1 MVHPESAMS
10 SAAAHSELRFGR
22 EVPTC
27 KLDRMKRLIIIS
39 VCCCASLL
47 VAQEPP
53 LPAAT
58 ETPAPSPNARPEVNI
73 PDIPM
78 TVEPSPLVPNTSP
91 TPRKTLPS
99 NSELDTAFQHS
110 SLGQAAEE
118 QRLHLEWRKLK
129 NRASLD
135 PEVIAAK
142 KAIDSARPRT
152 DLEKRN
158 LMRTYYK
165 VFYAHILALAETPEI
180 KPYLEQKKK
189 EALNSLAQP
198 TLRPDP
204 TPTPAPSPSATP

>member
-1 MVHPESAMS
+1 MKWLIFS
-10 SAAAHSELRFGR
+10 SVF
-22 EVPTC
+22 
-27 KLDRMKRLIIIS
+27 
-39 VCCCASLL
+39 CCASLL
-47 VAQEPP
+47 VAQKPP

-58 ETPAPSPNARPEVNI
+58 ETPAPSPSARPQVNI

-78 TVEPSPLVPNTSP
+78 EVEPSPLVPNTSA
-91 TPRKTLPS
+91 TPKKNLPS
-99 NSELDTAFQHS
+99 ISELDTAFQHS

-142 KAIDSARPRT
+142 KAVDTARPRT

-158 LMRTYYK
+158 LMRNYYK

-189 EALNSLAQP
+189 EALSSLAQP

-204 TPTPAPSPSATP
+204 TPTPSATP

>member
-1 MVHPESAMS
+1 MKVLIL
-10 SAAAHSELRFGR
+10 AAFCL
-22 EVPTC
+22 
-27 KLDRMKRLIIIS
+27 
-39 VCCCASLL
+39 CASLL
-47 VAQEPP
+47 SAQEPP

-58 ETPAPSPNARPEVNI
+58 ETPAPSPNARPQLDI

-91 TPRKTLPS
+91 APKKTPPSLP
-99 NSELDTAFQHS
+99 ELDAAFQHS
-110 SLGQAAEE
+110 SLGQAVEE

-129 NRASLD
+129 NRASAD

-142 KAIDSARPRT
+142 KAVDTARPRT
-152 DLEKRN
+152 DADKRN

-165 VFYAHILALAETPEI
+165 VFYAHILALAERPEI
-180 KPYLEQKKK
+180 KPYLEQKKQ

-204 TPTPAPSPSATP
+204 TPSPSATP